1 MTIKDFQEYIM
12 PMDKDK
18 RKDNGQRDVCKFL
31 VEGENKIFYFVN
43 FNFLVDLCHLW
54 PYGPSFYK

>member
-31 VEGENKIFYFVN
+31 NDEK
-43 FNFLVDLCHLW
+43 
-54 PYGPSFYK
+54 

>member
-31 VEGENKIFYFVN
+31 NDEKWIYE
-43 FNFLVDLCHLW
+43 C
-54 PYGPSFYK
+54 